1 MRKIILRIFSNTHV
15 KGTRNYINS
24 QKKYELIRTF
34 IFFFIPLSL
43 FIAGYVT
50 TKTKMNLLTI
60 VAVVGLLPACK
71 SLVSAIMFLKHR
83 SLSEEFAAKIDA
95 TQHELPQLY
104 DMVFTTY
111 DKTHVVNHMV
121 IAGNTVC
128 GFSEDKNF
136 KEKEF
141 NAHIQNVL
149 KTDGFKNVSVKI
161 FTDINKYT
169 ERLEQLKDLEIN
181 EGVNILGIM
190 DTFRSVVL

>member
-1 MRKIILRIFSNTHV
+1 MRKIILRIFSNVYV

-71 SLVSAIMFLKHR
+71 SLVGLIMFLKHH
-83 SLSEEFAAKIDA
+83 SLSQENAEKIDA
-95 TQHELPQLY
+95 TKHEFPQLF

-111 DKTHVVNHMV
+111 DKTHVVSHMV
-121 IAGNTVC
+121 IVGNTVC

-141 NAHIQNVL
+141 NTHIQNVL
-149 KTDGFKNVSVKI
+149 KTDGFKNISVKI

-169 ERLEQLKDLEIN
+169 ERLEQLKDLEID
-181 EGVNILGIM
+181 EKVNILGIM
-190 DTFRSVVL
+190 DTFRSVAL

>member
-15 KGTRNYINS
+15 KGTRNYIDS

-83 SLSEEFAAKIDA
+83 SLSEEFAAKIDV

>member
-15 KGTRNYINS
+15 KGTRNYIDS

>member
-1 MRKIILRIFSNTHV
+1 MRKIILRIFSNVYV

-34 IFFFIPLSL
+34 IYFFIPLSL

-50 TKTKMNLLTI
+50 TKTKMNVLTI

-71 SLVSAIMFLKHR
+71 SLVGLIMFLKYH
-83 SLSEEFAAKIDA
+83 SLSQENAEKIDA
-95 TQHELPQLY
+95 TKHEFPQLF

-111 DKTHVVNHMV
+111 DKTHVVSHMV

-141 NAHIQNVL
+141 NTHIQNVL
-149 KTDGFKNVSVKI
+149 KTDGFKNISVKI
-161 FTDINKYT
+161 FTDIHKYT
-169 ERLEQLKDLEIN
+169 ERLEQLKDLEID
-181 EGVNILGIM
+181 EKINILGIM
-190 DTFRSVVL
+190 DTFRSVAL

>member
-1 MRKIILRIFSNTHV
+1 MKKHLFRVFSTYHA
-15 KGTRNYINS
+15 KGTKNYIDS

-34 IFFFIPLSL
+34 IYFFIPISL

-50 TKTKMNLLTI
+50 TKTKVNLLTI
-60 VAVVGLLPACK
+60 VAVVGVLPACK
-71 SLVSAIMFLKHR
+71 SLVGAIMFLKHH
-83 SLSEEFAAKIDA
+83 SMKEENADKIDEVN
-95 TQHELPQLY
+95 HELPELF

-111 DKTHVVNHMV
+111 DKTYVVSHMV

-128 GFSEDKNF
+128 GFTEDKNF

-141 NAHIQNVL
+141 NTHIQNVL
-149 KTDGFKNVSVKI
+149 KTDGYKNVTVKV
-161 FTDINKYT
+161 FTDIKKYT
-169 ERLEQLKDLEIN
+169 DRLEQLKSLEID

>member
-1 MRKIILRIFSNTHV
+1 MRKILLRIFSSYYV

-24 QKKYELIRTF
+24 QKKYEVIRTL

-43 FIAGYVT
+43 YIAGYVT
-50 TKTKMNLLTI
+50 TNTNMNLLTI

-71 SLVSAIMFLKHR
+71 SLVGAIMFLKHR
-83 SLSEEFAAKIDA
+83 SLSQENAEKIDVA
-95 TQHELPQLY
+95 NHELPELF

-111 DKTHVVNHMV
+111 DKTHIVNHMV

-128 GFSEDKNF
+128 GFSEDKKFN
-136 KEKEF
+136 EKDF
-141 NAHIQNVL
+141 NTHIQNVL
-149 KTDGFKNVSVKI
+149 KTDGYKNISVKI

-169 ERLEQLKDLEIN
+169 ERLEQLKHLEID
-181 EGVNILGIM
+181 EAVNILGIM

>member
-1 MRKIILRIFSNTHV
+1 MRKILLRIFSSYYV

-24 QKKYELIRTF
+24 QKKYEVIRTV

-43 FIAGYVT
+43 FVAGYVT
-50 TKTKMNLLTI
+50 TKSKMNLLTI

-71 SLVSAIMFLKHR
+71 SLVSVIMFLKHR
-83 SLSEEFAAKIDA
+83 SLSQENAEKIDA
-95 TQHELPQLY
+95 ANHELPELF

-111 DKTHVVNHMV
+111 DKTHIVNHMV

-128 GFSEDKNF
+128 GFSEDKKF
-136 KEKEF
+136 SEKDF

-149 KTDGFKNVSVKI
+149 KTDGYKNISVKI
-161 FTDINKYT
+161 FTDINKYA
-169 ERLEQLKDLEIN
+169 ERLEQLKYLEID

>member
-1 MRKIILRIFSNTHV
+1 MKKTIFRIFSTHHV
-15 KGTRNYINS
+15 KGTKNYINS
-24 QKKYELIRTF
+24 QKKYELIRT
-34 IFFFIPLSL
+34 IIYFFIPLSL
-43 FIAGYVT
+43 FIAGYIA
-50 TKTKMNLLTI
+50 TKTKVNILTI
-60 VAVVGLLPACK
+60 VAVVGLLPASK
-71 SLVSAIMFLKHR
+71 SLVGLIMFLRFK
-83 SLSEEFAAKIDA
+83 SMKEENVQKIDDVH
-95 TQHELPQLY
+95 HELPELY

-111 DKTHVVNHMV
+111 DKSHVVNHMV

-141 NAHIQNVL
+141 NTHIQNVL
-149 KTDGFKNVSVKI
+149 KTDGYKSISVKI

-169 ERLEQLKDLEIN
+169 ERLEQLKYLEID

>member
-71 SLVSAIMFLKHR
+71 SLVGVIMFLKHR

>member
-1 MRKIILRIFSNTHV
+1 MRKIILRTFSSAYA
-15 KGTRNYINS
+15 KGTRNYIDT

-34 IFFFIPLSL
+34 IFFFIPISL

-50 TKTKMNLLTI
+50 TKTKVNLLTI

-71 SLVSAIMFLKHR
+71 SMVGAIMFLKHR
-83 SLSEEFAAKIDA
+83 SLSQVNAEKIDA
-95 TQHELPQLY
+95 TNHGLPQLF

-111 DKTHVVNHMV
+111 DKTHVVSHMV

-128 GFSEDKNF
+128 GFSENKNF
-136 KEKEF
+136 KEKDF
-141 NAHIQNVL
+141 NTHIQNVL
-149 KTDGFKNVSVKI
+149 KTDGYKNISVKV

-169 ERLEQLKDLEIN
+169 ERLEQLKYLEIN
-181 EGVNILGIM
+181 DGVNILGIM

>member
-1 MRKIILRIFSNTHV
+1 MKKNLLRIFSNYHV
-15 KGTRNYINS
+15 KGTRDYINT

-50 TKTKMNLLTI
+50 TKTKVNLLTI
-60 VAVVGLLPACK
+60 VAVVGVLPACK
-71 SLVSAIMFLKHR
+71 SLVGAIMFLKHH
-83 SLSEEFAAKIDA
+83 SLSKENAVKIDA
-95 TQHELPQLY
+95 VNHELPELF

-111 DKTHVVNHMV
+111 DKTHIVNHMV

-141 NAHIQNVL
+141 NTHIQNVL
-149 KTDGFKNVSVKI
+149 KTDGFKTVTFKV
-161 FTDINKYT
+161 FTDIKKYT
-169 ERLEQLKDLEIN
+169 ERLEQLKELEID
-181 EGVNILGIM
+181 EGVNILGMM
-190 DTFRSVVL
+190 DTFRSVAL

>member
-128 GFSEDKNF
+128 GFAEDKNF
-136 KEKEF
+136 TEKEF